1 MSPYFLGHA
10 VTSAAVQRS
19 VLVARQVT
27 GMAHAWAAAIVG
39 WRRAEI
45 ASGGTDG
52 WCCSVINLRLALVG
66 IARTAMFFD
75 FLPRRQQ
82 ALRPAAHVLFFLR
95 ARKAE
100 KEMRLL
106 AVAPFA
112 SLRVNLNRGIGGANR
127 TTLFASAQRRSY
139 RCGPSDREA
148 ATIFGPP
155 ARPVNPPSES
165 PKSGAIPPPNA
176 AALRP
181 GAKALVRWFTAP
193 AAAHPWPGQAPRK
206 TGASAGPNGGWG
218 MQPQSPRP
226 TAARAS
232 SLTQAG
238 RSGGRRATQCAAPLA
253 HRHAAG
259 LAGAMP
265 TATGA
270 RKCRWMSA
278 LRAPAG
284 RSGLNGARRACCVL
298 CAANAPARGRRRL
311 AHNEMHKTHALAP
324 SASGHLAWRSARR
337 RVACRAPIAASSAS
351 DHRAPGHGH
360 AIV

>member
-148 ATIFGPP
+148 ATFFGPP

-165 PKSGAIPPPNA
+165 PKAGQSPLQTLQPCALARRRWCAGSPRPPP
-176 AALRP
+176 LTRGP
-181 GAKALVRWFTAP
+181 AKRRARQ
-193 AAAHPWPGQAPRK
+193 GQAPAR
-206 TGASAGPNGGWG
+206 TVDGGCSRSRRA
-218 MQPQSPRP
+218 QPQP
-226 TAARAS
+226 
-232 SLTQAG
+232 
-238 RSGGRRATQCAAPLA
+238 APL
-253 HRHAAG
+253 
-259 LAGAMP
+259 P
-265 TATGA
+265 
-270 RKCRWMSA
+270 
-278 LRAPAG
+278 
-284 RSGLNGARRACCVL
+284 
-298 CAANAPARGRRRL
+298 
-311 AHNEMHKTHALAP
+311 
-324 SASGHLAWRSARR
+324 
-337 RVACRAPIAASSAS
+337 
-351 DHRAPGHGH
+351 
-360 AIV
+360 